1 MAFAVPIFSE
11 GFGFA
16 RVVIDGF
23 VLQTKRIGT
32 SLSRR
37 GFKSSRRKK
46 ILFKTKI
53 DLFLKI
59 L

>member
-1 MAFAVPIFSE
+1 MWSRFT
-11 GFGFA
+11 

-37 GFKSSRRKK
+37 GFMSSRRKK
-46 ILFKTKI
+46 KILFETKI

>member
-1 MAFAVPIFSE
+1 MVFAVQIFCE

-37 GFKSSRRKK
+37 SFKSSRSKK
-46 ILFKTKI
+46 NPL
-53 DLFLKI
+53 
-59 L
+59 